1 MVEICLWCSKKVRA
15 KKPMYWCPQTY
26 AIICEECGIER
37 SFQIPQFEKI
47 WKPFL
52 SGGQKIQN

>member
-1 MVEICLWCSKKVRA
+1 
-15 KKPMYWCPQTY
+15 MYWCPQTY